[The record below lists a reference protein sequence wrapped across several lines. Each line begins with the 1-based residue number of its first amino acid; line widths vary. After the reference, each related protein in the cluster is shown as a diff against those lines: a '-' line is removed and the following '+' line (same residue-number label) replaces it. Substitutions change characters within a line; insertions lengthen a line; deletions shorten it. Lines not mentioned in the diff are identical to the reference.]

1 MTQFGDSIKE
11 VNIKGFNPVSWL
23 QTFVKSEDKSKSLSV
38 NIQKE
43 NFQIEFP

>member
-11 VNIKGFNPVSWL
+11 VNIKGFNPVDFKHSL
-23 QTFVKSEDKSKSLSV
+23 KKRKQRKSLSV